1 MFRQIINHLRPC
13 LCSDSCPHGSVS
25 PALNR
30 DSHPLYRCSFPLLPL
45 LFVPRSVAAF
55 DVLEPRLR
63 SVAAFDVLEPRLR
76 SVAAFDVL
84 EPRLRSVAAF
94 DVLEPGLRS
103 VAAFDVLE
111 PRLRSVAVLDVSG
124 RRFGDGMCLS
134 CLEVPPPPPKKKR
147 VCLRLESPT
156 RLLCGLTL
164 PASPSCGRGE
174 TLPATSPGG
183 RPRCAACAWRG

>member
-1 MFRQIINHLRPC
+1 MTKFLSLLALII
-13 LCSDSCPHGSVS
+13 PHFVNTASVS
-25 PALNR
+25 GGEELLYLR
-30 DSHPLYRCSFPLLPL
+30 GGFVREVPLLRRGEREGERSPLLLLFLLFLFPPLPL
-45 LFVPRSVAAF
+45 LFVP
-55 DVLEPRLR
+55 L
-63 SVAAFDVLEPRLR
+63 
-76 SVAAFDVL
+76 
-84 EPRLRSVAAF
+84 SVAAF